1 MTKQVKAGTK
11 RARATATL
19 AMAGLLGASGA
30 GFADDSPPPAGPATT
45 PATAAA
51 RIDPPSASS
60 TSATAFGPPPSR
72 STLTADSSTGSNTAP
87 AAATSDEAQPPSSRP
102 LGEVIDEYVRDAL
115 RSNLSLQSQS
125 LEVERNLALLDAA
138 RSRFFPNLEFAA
150 RYTRARGG
158 REIDVPLGQ
167 MLNPIYSTLNDLLAA
182 QGRTGSFPTV
192 NDQTIE
198 FVREREQDTRLTLRQ
213 PIFAPAIPAAI
224 RAQRASLEASEFG
237 RIAFARRLK
246 RDVTVGYLDWLKATK
261 TVDIVQSSVTLLE
274 ENLRVNE
281 SLFRNGKV
289 TQDQVLRAR
298 AELLAVVQE
307 LREARN
313 GQSQARSYLNFL
325 RNHPLEERLIPATVT
340 GEVTRAVQDLATLRA
355 AALAN
360 RPELDQLDR
369 AMRAAES
376 RVRLAR
382 ADLMPTLSLG
392 IDGGI
397 QDERYDFGRGSNFG
411 TISLLLNW
419 KFFDGGANRAQARSA
434 RAEARQVATRREETA
449 LQIQLEVQ
457 QALDRLQASTDS
469 IATAQARAEAARAG
483 FRIAGRKRDEG
494 VINQVEFI
502 DSRNSLTSAELNLN
516 VTSFEAL
523 ARQAELDYATAS
535 GTLPLDIGTENPR

>member
-1 MTKQVKAGTK
+1 MTKQLKPGTTAG
-11 RARATATL
+11 RAAA
-19 AMAGLLGASGA
+19 AFGVAVLLGASRVVFGQAGA
-30 GFADDSPPPAGPATT
+30 DVASPSTPPAT
-45 PATAAA
+45 
-51 RIDPPSASS
+51 RVSQV
-60 TSATAFGPPPSR
+60 
-72 STLTADSSTGSNTAP
+72 AP
-87 AAATSDEAQPPSSRP
+87 AAGAVPAPPTAASTPNAQSSRP
-102 LGEVIDEYVRDAL
+102 LGEVLDGYVRDAL

-138 RSRFFPNLEFAA
+138 RGRFLPELAFAA
-150 RYTRARGG
+150 RYTRAEGG

-182 QGRTGSFPTV
+182 QGRTGNFPQV
-192 NDQTIE
+192 SDQTIN

-213 PIFAPAIPAAI
+213 PIYAPAIPAAI
-224 RAQRASLEASEFG
+224 RAQRNALEASEFG

-246 RDVTVGYLDWLKATK
+246 RDVTVAYLDWLKATK
-261 TVDIVQSSVTLLE
+261 TVDIVQSSVALLE

-289 TQDQVLRAR
+289 TQDQVLRGR
-298 AELLAVVQE
+298 AELLAVVQQ

-313 GQSQARSYLNFL
+313 GQSQTRSYLNFL
-325 RNHPLEERLIPATVT
+325 RNHPLEEELIPATVNR
-340 GEVTRAVQDLATLRA
+340 EVTRAEQDLATLRA
-355 AALAN
+355 AALKN

-369 AMRAAES
+369 ATRAAES
-376 RVRLAR
+376 RVELAR
-382 ADLMPTLSLG
+382 ADLKPTLSLG
-392 IDGGI
+392 VDGGI
-397 QDERYDFGRGSNFG
+397 QDEHYDFGRGSNFG

-434 RAEARQVATRREETA
+434 RAEVRQAATRREETA

-457 QALDRLQASTDS
+457 QALDQLQATSDS
-469 IATAQARAEAARAG
+469 VATAEARVEAASAG

-502 DSRNSLTSAELNLN
+502 DSRNSLTGAELNLN
-516 VTSFEAL
+516 VTVFEVL

-535 GTLPLDIGTENPR
+535 GTLPLDVGAENPQ